1 MKTYHYTYITN
12 LQFSEPVSGHSFSL
26 RCMPESNAFQEVKER
41 KLTVEPA
48 DSLTIG
54 KDQWGNG
61 VVYGRKQEPHS
72 SFSYGSSGLV
82 EMKPYAIPA
91 EDDGSLYLVSTE
103 LTSFNPAMALLI
115 DHALCTSASNHQPSG
130 QATAIGKV
138 LALSDTVHH
147 YLSYTPGSTQ
157 METTATQ
164 AFLLRQGVCQ
174 DYAHLLI
181 ALCRH
186 LSIPARYVNGFM
198 QGTGATHAWV
208 EIQEGDQWLG
218 IDPTNNQFI
227 TYGYI
232 KLSHGR
238 DAMDCPVNRGLFIG
252 GATQTADIQVTV
264 EEL

>member
-12 LQFSEPVSGHSFSL
+12 LQFSEPVSDHSFSL

-82 EMKPYAIPA
+82 EMIPYAIPA

-103 LTSFNPAMALLI
+103 LTSFTPAMEPLTHNSARTSI
-115 DHALCTSASNHQPSG
+115 DRA
-130 QATAIGKV
+130 
-138 LALSDTVHH
+138 LALSNNIYR
-147 YLSYTPGSTQ
+147 YLSYTPGSTR
-157 METTATQ
+157 METTAAQ
-164 AFLLRQGVCQ
+164 AYAQRQGVCQ

-186 LSIPARYVNGFM
+186 LGIPARYGNGFM
-198 QGTGATHAWV
+198 QGTGVTHAWV

>member
-1 MKTYHYTYITN
+1 MKTYHYTYSTN
-12 LQFSEPVSGHSFSL
+12 LRFSEPVSGHCFSL
-26 RCMPESNAFQEVKER
+26 RCIPESNACQKVKER

-54 KDQWGNG
+54 KDSWGNG
-61 VVYGRKQEPHS
+61 IVYGRRQESHHS
-72 SFSYGSSGLV
+72 FCYGSSGFV
-82 EMKPYAIPA
+82 EMTPYGIPA
-91 EDDGSLYLVSTE
+91 HGDEARFLIPSPCTAYH
-103 LTSFNPAMALLI
+103 PAMESLLQLLP
-115 DHALCTSASNHQPSG
+115 AQAASRCADDRPMTHLD
-130 QATAIGKV
+130 TA
-138 LALSDTVHH
+138 LALSEAIYHC
-147 YLSYTPGSTQ
+147 LSYTPGSTQ
-157 METTATQ
+157 METTAAQ
-164 AFLLRQGVCQ
+164 AFLQRQGVCQ

-186 LSIPARYVNGFM
+186 LAIPARYVNGFM

-208 EIQEGDQWLG
+208 ELLEGDRWLG

-238 DAMDCPVNRGLFIG
+238 DAMDCPVNRGLFMG
-252 GATQTADIQVTV
+252 SATQTAEIQVTV